1 MADRLHNASKVNVEQ
16 NLEECAV
23 IAVLLIYNQL
33 LSAIDV
39 FTSLMY
45 GKTDTRLLTGLWT
58 GLAIYRKAAENCT

>member
-16 NLEECAV
+16 NLEGCAV

-39 FTSLMY
+39 IYLMY